1 MQWGQQRKLN
11 GSKETKNANESHV
24 WGWDLYSF
32 SFNFFFSSSP
42 KYSLMNIYHLLIQD
56 LSTVS
61 LLHTKDYARGYG
73 YSGEQDNPYP
83 QGA

>member
-1 MQWGQQRKLN
+1 MEARKPKMLTRVMS
-11 GSKETKNANESHV
+11 GVGIYIHFLLT
-24 WGWDLYSF
+24 
-32 SFNFFFSSSP
+32 FFFFSSP